1 MKSSKTNLAEK
12 EELPKKVIQTK
23 KEQNPKL
30 GGWLFNV
37 EGTIA
42 EPWTT
47 AEDILKDEKLQEEIE
62 NVRELFD
69 QVKKQKG
76 HK

>member
-23 KEQNPKL
+23 KKQNPKL

-37 EGTIA
+37 KGTIA

-47 AEDILKDEKLQEEIE
+47 AEELLKDKKLQEDIKKA
-62 NVRELFD
+62 RKLFD
-69 QVKKQKG
+69 QLKKQKG
-76 HK
+76 P